1 VALRARAGDRDA
13 LAELYAR
20 FARRVFG
27 LCRHLLGSRE
37 AAEDARSEVFL
48 RLPRAL
54 GTYDPTRPF
63 TRWLLSVTGHHCLDL
78 LRRRRRERR
87 LFVAD
92 DTGADQEA
100 DAVAEPSPS
109 PLSRLVLAERRA
121 EVRAVLAALPDHYR
135 VPLALRYDAELSYD
149 EIAAALGL
157 TRSHVATLIHRGKR
171 EVRRRLLL
179 PAVSP

>member
-1 VALRARAGDRDA
+1 VVALRARAGDPDA

-20 FARRVFG
+20 FARRVLG
-27 LCRHLLGSRE
+27 LCRHLLGSGE
-37 AAEDARSEVFL
+37 AAEDARSDVFL
-48 RLPRAL
+48 KLPRAL
-54 GTYDPTRPF
+54 ETYDPTQPF

-78 LRRRRRERR
+78 LRRRRRESR

-100 DAVAEPSPS
+100 EAEASPS

-121 EVRAVLAALPDHYR
+121 EVRAALAALPDHYR

-157 TRSHVATLIHRGKR
+157 KRNHVATLLHRGRR
-171 EVRRRLLL
+171 EVRRRLLV
-179 PAVSP
+179 PAMPP